1 MTDDGKQEL
10 REKWEAIVAALFEG
24 TIPEAAEW
32 TDSNDI
38 VRVLNAISS
47 PVNHMFHPDGG
58 GLDLR
63 AAQLSREGTLEWAT
77 HEGGL
82 KSFVHVV
89 RPKKLTFWNPGLYK
103 HEANFVFEVDALDP
117 VGEEHA
123 RSEYVEEL
131 TEVRPGTYEPL
142 SSWDNGYSENGD
154 PLQDARRLC
163 RIIKDSRFAI
173 FGKGSLYNSFTDQGF
188 DAYSAYHNDP
198 VKFAKIVEEMANIK
212 L

>member
-10 REKWEAIVAALFEG
+10 REKWEAFVAALFEG

-38 VRVLNAISS
+38 VRVLYAISS

-82 KSFVHVV
+82 ESFVHVV
-89 RPKKLTFWNPGLYK
+89 RPVKLTFWNPGLYK
-103 HEANFVFEVDALDP
+103 HEANFVLEVDALDP

-131 TEVRPGTYEPL
+131 TEVRLGTYEPL

-154 PLQDARRLC
+154 PLDGARRLC
-163 RIIKDSRFAI
+163 RIIKGSRFAI
-173 FGKGSLYNSFTDQGF
+173 FGKGSLYNSFSDKGF

-198 VKFAKIVEEMANIK
+198 VKFAKIVEEMAKID